1 MYNKTV
7 TMQQDCFVI
16 QSLIKQSLR
25 ITTDLNHHQN
35 YHVYTYP
42 LHLSVALVT
51 RSHNGTQS
59 TIFFCYTTGHPSLV
73 HGNCGHGH
81 KDFPETPTQDMR
93 VSPTYFRREPFVP
106 KR

>member
-59 TIFFCYTTGHPSLV
+59 TMFFCYTTGHPSLV

-81 KDFPETPTQDMR
+81 KDFPETPTLL
-93 VSPTYFRREPFVP
+93 
-106 KR
+106 

>member
-59 TIFFCYTTGHPSLV
+59 TIFFC
-73 HGNCGHGH
+73 
-81 KDFPETPTQDMR
+81 
-93 VSPTYFRREPFVP
+93 
-106 KR
+106 